1 MHTIIYYTF
10 RLTLCKDDRIIHVM
24 NDMKFTTA
32 GDYMRMQPQEIIKHL
47 EADNSRLAKEEVLL
61 EAMQEGLDEFFE
73 GVRMALDPLV
83 TFGVKQVPE
92 SDNEWTGQG
101 LDWDSFKVLAN
112 QLINR
117 ELTGHAA
124 RDAIA
129 LARSVAT
136 TEQWNGFYRR
146 VLIKDLRCGMSEK
159 TVNKVAKE
167 FPQYAVPIFGCQ
179 LAHDGANHPKKMT
192 GMKQIEVKLDG
203 VRVLAVCRSGKVE
216 LFSRNGKQFHNF
228 PHIIA
233 EIEAVLA
240 AKPAPYDCVLD
251 GEVMSADFQDLM
263 KQLQRKDGKKA
274 TDAVL
279 HLFDFIPLVDFLKGS
294 WDKKQTDRSNYV
306 KYWVLENEDLL
317 EHVTACEWE
326 DVDLSTTEGNTRF
339 VELNKAAVDGG
350 YEGVMIKD
358 VDAIYTCKRSHAWL
372 KAKPFIEV
380 TLEVV
385 DVEEGTGRNEGRLGA
400 IVCEG
405 IDDGKDSRVNVG
417 CGFTDV
423 HRDDYWNSRDA
434 LIGHLVEVRAD
445 AVTQNQDGT
454 YSLRFPRFKTFRG
467 FEPGEKI

>member
-1 MHTIIYYTF
+1 
-10 RLTLCKDDRIIHVM
+10 
-24 NDMKFTTA
+24 
-32 GDYMRMQPQEIIKHL
+32 MRTQPQDIIARL
-47 EADNSRLAKEEVLL
+47 EADNSKLAKQAIVL

-73 GVRMALDPLV
+73 GITMALDPLV
-83 TFGVKQVPE
+83 TFGVKQVPTR
-92 SDNEWTGQG
+92 SDVLTGQG
-101 LDWDSFKVLAN
+101 LDWATFKVLAE
-112 QLINR
+112 QLRNR

-124 RDAIA
+124 RDAIE
-129 LARSVAT
+129 LAMSVAT
-136 TEQWNGFYRR
+136 TEQWNSFYRR

-159 TVNKVAKE
+159 TVNKVAKD

-203 VRVLAVCRSGKVE
+203 VRVLAVCKGSKVE

-228 PHIIA
+228 PHIIE

-279 HLFDFIPLVDFLKGS
+279 HLFDFIPLTDFLAGS
-294 WDKKQTDRSNYV
+294 WDKPQTTRSNYV
-306 KYWVLENEDLL
+306 KYWVMENESVLQ
-317 EHVTACEWE
+317 HVQACAWE
-326 DVDLSTTEGNTRF
+326 DVDLDSKEGQERF

-358 VDAIYTCKRSHAWL
+358 VDAPYECKRSHAWL

-400 IVCEG
+400 VVCSGE
-405 IDDGKDSRVNVG
+405 DDGKNIRVNVG
-417 CGFTDV
+417 SGFTDDNRSV
-423 HRDDYWNSRDA
+423 FWCGRDA
-434 LIGHLVEVRAD
+434 LIGQLVEVRAD

-467 FEPGEKI
+467 FEIGEKI

>member
-1 MHTIIYYTF
+1 
-10 RLTLCKDDRIIHVM
+10 
-24 NDMKFTTA
+24 
-32 GDYMRMQPQEIIKHL
+32 MRTQPQEIIARL
-47 EADNSRLAKEEVLL
+47 EADNSRLAKEQVIL
-61 EAMQEGLDEFFE
+61 EAMEEGLDEFFE

-83 TFGVKQVPE
+83 TFGVKAVPE
-92 SDNEWTGQG
+92 RSDVLTGQG
-101 LDWDSFKVLAN
+101 LDWTTFKVLAN

-124 RDAIA
+124 RDAIE
-129 LARSVAT
+129 LAMSVAT

-146 VLIKDLRCGMSEK
+146 ILIKDLRCGMSEK
-159 TVNKVAKE
+159 TVNKVAKD

-192 GMKQIEVKLDG
+192 GVKQIEVKLDG
-203 VRVLAVCRSGKVE
+203 VRVLAVCKGGKVE

-233 EIEAVLA
+233 EIENVLSCT
-240 AKPAPYDCVLD
+240 PAPYDCVLD

-279 HLFDFIPLVDFLKGS
+279 HLFDFIPLENFLAGS
-294 WDKKQTDRSNYV
+294 WDKDQTTRSNYV
-306 KYWVLENEDLL
+306 KYWVLENNDIL
-317 EHVTACEWE
+317 EHVVACEWE
-326 DVDLSTTEGNTRF
+326 DVDLDTPEGEQRF
-339 VELNKAAVDGG
+339 KDINAAAVEGG

-358 VDAIYTCKRSHAWL
+358 VTAPYECKRSHAWL

-385 DVEEGTGRNEGRLGA
+385 GVEEGTGRNEGKLGA
-400 IVCEG
+400 VVCSGE
-405 IDDGKDSRVNVG
+405 DDGKNIRVNVG
-417 CGFTDV
+417 SGFTDDNRSV
-423 HRDDYWNSRDA
+423 FWSGRDA
-434 LIGHLVEVRAD
+434 LIGQLVEVRAD

-467 FEPGEKI
+467 FAAGEKI